1 MFAKISLTAAFL
13 LLVAPPI
20 ACASNRNATNPASSS
35 PASQAGVVVAQD
47 AQPNIGTSENSNDSD
62 SDASDNDND
71 SDSNDNDDNQNADG
85 SQMNEQNAAGGDDQ
99 QAQPQANG
107 GDNDQNES
115 VPQFN
120 QNPTQPEN
128 PNQ

>member
-20 ACASNRNATNPASSS
+20 ACASNRNATNPASSRA
-35 PASQAGVVVAQD
+35 ASQAGIVVAQD
-47 AQPNIGTSENSNDSD
+47 AQPNIGTSENSNDND

-85 SQMNEQNAAGGDDQ
+85 SHIIYQNAAGGDDQ
-99 QAQPQANG
+99 PAQANG
-107 GDNDQNES
+107 GDNDQNDS

-120 QNPTQPEN
+120 QNPQQPEN

>member
-20 ACASNRNATNPASSS
+20 ACASNRNATNPASNS
-35 PASQAGVVVAQD
+35 PASQAGIVVAQD
-47 AQPNIGTSENSNDSD
+47 NPANLGTSDNDNNTD

-99 QAQPQANG
+99 PAQANG
-107 GDNDQNES
+107 GDNDQNDS

-120 QNPTQPEN
+120 QNPQQPEN

>member
-20 ACASNRNATNPASSS
+20 ACASNRNATNPASSRA
-35 PASQAGVVVAQD
+35 ASQAGIVVAQD
-47 AQPNIGTSENSNDSD
+47 AQPNIGTSENSNDND
-62 SDASDNDND
+62 SDASDNVND

-99 QAQPQANG
+99 PAQANG
-107 GDNDQNES
+107 GDNDQNDS

-120 QNPTQPEN
+120 QNPQQPEN

>member
-35 PASQAGVVVAQD
+35 PASQAGIVVVQD
-47 AQPNIGTSENSNDSD
+47 AQPNIGTSENSNDNDND
-62 SDASDNDND
+62 SDASDSD

-99 QAQPQANG
+99 PAQANG
-107 GDNDQNES
+107 GDTDQNDS

-120 QNPTQPEN
+120 QNPQQPEN

>member
-20 ACASNRNATNPASSS
+20 GCASNRNATS
-35 PASQAGVVVAQD
+35 PASNARASQPGIVVAQD
-47 AQPNIGTSENSNDSD
+47 NPANVGTSDNDNNSD
-62 SDASDNDND
+62 SDASDNDNDKDND
-71 SDSNDNDDNQNADG
+71 SDSNDNDDNQNGDG

-99 QAQPQANG
+99 PAQANG
-107 GDNDQNES
+107 GDNDQNDS

-120 QNPTQPEN
+120 QQQPAN

>member
-13 LLVAPPI
+13 LLMAPPI

-35 PASQAGVVVAQD
+35 PASQAGIVVAQD
-47 AQPNIGTSENSNDSD
+47 NPAIGTNDNDNNSD
-62 SDASDNDND
+62 SDASDNDNNG
-71 SDSNDNDDNQNADG
+71 DSNDNDDNQNADG
-85 SQMNEQNAAGGDDQ
+85 TQMNEQNAAGGDADQ
-99 QAQPQANG
+99 QAQPNA
-107 GDNDQNES
+107 GDNDQNDS

-120 QNPTQPEN
+120 QQQPEN

>member
-13 LLVAPPI
+13 LLVARPI
-20 ACASNRNATNPASSS
+20 ACASNRNATNPASSRA
-35 PASQAGVVVAQD
+35 ASQAGIVVAQD
-47 AQPNIGTSENSNDSD
+47 AQPNIGTSENSNDND

-99 QAQPQANG
+99 PAQANG
-107 GDNDQNES
+107 DDNDQNDS

-120 QNPTQPEN
+120 QNPQQPEN

>member
-1 MFAKISLTAAFL
+1 MFAKISLTAAFVL
-13 LLVAPPI
+13 MVAPPM
-20 ACASNRNATNPASSS
+20 ACASNRGATNLASSTR
-35 PASQAGVVVAQD
+35 ASQAGIVVAQD
-47 AQPNIGTSENSNDSD
+47 SPPSVGTSDNDNNSD

-71 SDSNDNDDNQNADG
+71 SDSNDNDDNQNGDG

-99 QAQPQANG
+99 PAQANG
-107 GDNDQNES
+107 GDNDQNDS

-120 QNPTQPEN
+120 QNPQQPEN

>member
-35 PASQAGVVVAQD
+35 PASQAGIVVAQD

-99 QAQPQANG
+99 PAQANG
-107 GDNDQNES
+107 GDNDQNDS
-115 VPQFN
+115 VPQFK
-120 QNPTQPEN
+120 QNPQQPEN